1 MRVAKALEAKAAGF
15 GYVTVMTSSKNS
27 GKAEGRS
34 LGEETVA
41 V

>member
-1 MRVAKALEAKAAGF
+1 MCVAKALEVKAAGF
-15 GYVTVMTSSKNS
+15 GYVTVIISSKNS

-34 LGEETVA
+34 LGRGTVA